1 MTFWILL
8 VIAGGLTYISMR
20 WRNLFYTLGAVL
32 GWLSLWVYNQ
42 NYPPTNIVVG
52 SFIHEVMYYAF
63 IVMAIGVFLVYLGNR
78 RRGYTGFPMTKHE
91 ESEIEE
97 RSTRNRPT
105 RGLMDLPPDQY
116 KAYIRSRIR
125 RRRR

>member
-8 VIAGGLTYISMR
+8 VIALVLTYVSMR
-20 WRNLFYTLGAVL
+20 WRNLFYTFGAVL
-32 GWLSLWVYNQ
+32 GWLALWVYNQ
-42 NYPPTNIVVG
+42 TYPPTNIVVG

-78 RRGYTGFPMTKHE
+78 SRGYTGYPMTKGE
-91 ESEIEE
+91 EAELDTKRMS
-97 RSTRNRPT
+97 SRPA
-105 RGLMDLPPDQY
+105 RGLLDLSEAEY
-116 KAYIRSRIR
+116 KRYVHGVVR